1 MAPSDEEMPEPL
13 FPPLLSGKATDAN
26 PLAVAVEYAE
36 AGTDAGLIVHRIRP
50 DHLKA
55 AIVLAP
61 EVALEDAMAMAIAA
75 ANGFGDA
82 FGALAPSEIAAH
94 FDWPGGFRINGA
106 RCGGLRAAASTR
118 DAGTV
123 PDWLVIAIDV
133 PFFRDAAHEPGDAPD
148 ETTLWEE
155 GCAEIEPGRL
165 LESWSRHLLV
175 AINTWEEDGLRPLHA
190 DWCGRSFSLSKDVD
204 FTLGGTRYKGQFTG
218 LDEKGGMVLK
228 SADGSRILPLTLM
241 LDDNQC

>member
-1 MAPSDEEMPEPL
+1 MAGFDDEAPGPL
-13 FPPLLSGKATDAN
+13 FPPLLSGEATDAD
-26 PLAVAVEYAE
+26 PLAVAVARAE

-55 AIVLAP
+55 ALVLAP
-61 EVALEDAMAMAIAA
+61 EVALADAMAMVIAA

-82 FGALAPSEIAAH
+82 FGALAPSEVAAH

-106 RCGGLRAAASTR
+106 RCGGLRAAASANDP
-118 DAGTV
+118 DAV

-133 PFFRDAAHEPGDAPD
+133 PFFRDADYEPGDAPE

-155 GCAEIEPGRL
+155 GCAEIEPRRL

-175 AINTWEEDGLRPLHA
+175 AINAWEDGGLRPLHA
-190 DWCGRSFSLSKDVD
+190 DWCGRAFHLGKEVD
-204 FTLGGTRYKGQFTG
+204 FTLGGVRYEGQFTG

-241 LDDNQC
+241 LEEA